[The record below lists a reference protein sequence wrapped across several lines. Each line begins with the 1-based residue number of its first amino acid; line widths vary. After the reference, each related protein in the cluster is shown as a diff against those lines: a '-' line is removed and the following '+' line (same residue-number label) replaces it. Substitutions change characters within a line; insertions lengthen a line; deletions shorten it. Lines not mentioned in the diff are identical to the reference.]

1 MSSAKT
7 ERLVNLTMALL
18 GSKRYMA
25 KSEIFRRVA
34 GYSGSIETKER
45 MFERDKDDLR
55 NLGIEIEVASHDP
68 LFEDEVGY
76 RIRPEVFQLR
86 ERFESEELGLISLA
100 LNLIKDSDMD
110 SSSASISRRLN
121 SLAVSPMMPEEF
133 RIREKQIGE
142 SGLAEILSSLA
153 ERQTIEF
160 EYRKEDSLKNETRKV
175 NPLGLSAWRGSWYL
189 VGEDLNREDVRVFK
203 VSRIVSS
210 ITLLGSR
217 NAYMIPS
224 DFNIKDYLI
233 MIRPGEY
240 SATLKIR
247 KAAGIHLRN
256 QASEIKQI
264 DEEWDL
270 VDTCFQ
276 DRIEALRE
284 VMWLGADVIVIEPQ
298 ELRTAVVHSLKTLV
312 AKHG

>member
-55 NLGIEIEVASHDP
+55 KLGIEIEVASHDP

-100 LNLIKDSDMD
+100 LNLIKDSDLD
-110 SSSASISRRLN
+110 SSNASISRRLN

-189 VGEDLNREDVRVFK
+189 VGEDLNRDDVRVFK
-203 VSRIVSS
+203 ISRIHGSIEFVSS
-210 ITLLGSR
+210 KDS
-217 NAYMIPS
+217 YSIPS

-233 MIRPGEY
+233 MLRPGDY
-240 SATLKIR
+240 NVTLRLR

-256 QASEIKQI
+256 NATDVTQV
-264 DEEWDL
+264 DDEWDL
-270 VDTCFQ
+270 IKTHFQ
-276 DRIEALRE
+276 NPSEALRE
-284 VMWLGADVIVIEPQ
+284 VLWLGADAIVTEPS
-298 ELRTAVVHSLKTLV
+298 ELRLTVMEALQKLV
-312 AKHG
+312 KSHG

>member
-100 LNLIKDSDMD
+100 LNLIKDSDLD
-110 SSSASISRRLN
+110 SSNASISRRLN

-189 VGEDLNREDVRVFK
+189 VGEDLDREDVRVFK

-233 MIRPGEY
+233 MIRPGDY

-270 VDTCFQ
+270 VDTCFP

-298 ELRTAVVHSLKTLV
+298 ELRTEVVQSLNTLV

>member
-18 GSKRYMA
+18 GSKRYMN

-34 GYSGSIETKER
+34 GYTGSNGTKER

-76 RIRPEVFQLR
+76 RIRPEIFQLR
-86 ERFESEELGLISLA
+86 EKFDSEELGLISLA
-100 LNLIKDSDMD
+100 LNLIKDSDLD
-110 SSSASISRRLN
+110 APSSSISRRLN
-121 SLAVSPMMPEEF
+121 SLAVSPMMPDEF
-133 RIREKQIGE
+133 RIKEQHIGE
-142 SGLAEILSSLA
+142 SGLAEILSALA

-160 EYRKEDSLKNETRKV
+160 EYRKDTSSKHETRKV
-175 NPLGLSAWRGSWYL
+175 NPLGLSAWRGGWYL
-189 VGEDLNREDVRVFK
+189 VGEDLNRDDVRVFK
-203 VSRIVSS
+203 ISRIVSS
-210 ITLLGSR
+210 IALVGTK
-217 NAYMIPS
+217 NAYTIPR

-233 MIRPGEY
+233 MMRPGEY
-240 SATLKIR
+240 SAKLQIR
-247 KAAGIHLRN
+247 KAVGINLRN
-256 QASEIKQI
+256 LATEMQQV

-270 VDTCFQ
+270 IETSFQ
-276 DRIEALRE
+276 DSNEALRE

-298 ELRTAVVHSLKTLV
+298 ELRTTVIQSFNRLV
-312 AKHG
+312 KLHG